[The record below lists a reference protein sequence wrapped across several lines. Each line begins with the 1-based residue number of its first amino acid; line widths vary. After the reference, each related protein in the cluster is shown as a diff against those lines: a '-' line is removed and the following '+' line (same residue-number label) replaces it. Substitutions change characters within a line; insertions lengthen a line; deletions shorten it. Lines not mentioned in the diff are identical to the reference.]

1 MYLQGRSGDADTET
15 RLVDVGVGGRTGW
28 DKRKEEHTLPHVKQ
42 TAGGLAL

>member
-15 RLVDVGVGGRTGW
+15 RLGDVGVGGRTGW
-28 DKRKEEHTLPHVKQ
+28 DERKEEHTLPHVKQ